1 MVGGIGTSAL
11 RTMLEWLLGL
21 DRIRL
26 DADAPIS
33 LRFATAPAAWIMLFG
48 AVLAAALV
56 YRAYR
61 SRRVPSRWRWGMMVL
76 RFGAIM
82 TVLFVLGRPMLSL
95 QRNEVEP
102 SVVVVMLDSSGSMSA
117 TDVDGERDRRSV
129 RGDGGTIDPGE
140 WAALESMGPTRWHAA
155 MRSLFHSADGLIPL
169 LLDRHEVELW
179 TFDAAARRIGT
190 ARQAEDCDGLFAR
203 LGDVEPSVG
212 ATDAASSL
220 MSVFDALRGRRLAG
234 VVVVSDGR
242 QTAFGGVDSAARQAA
257 SQSVAIHAGVVGS
270 PRARSDVEMTEVR
283 AAEDVFLR
291 DTVRIHGRMEFRGLR
306 EQTEIA
312 VELRERQSGTL
323 LARRTELIRADESV
337 RRFDLVY
344 RPTEAGRRLLTV
356 RAMPLPEEDNTA
368 NNALDL
374 AIRAHDEKIAVLY
387 VEGDPRYEYR
397 FLKNL
402 LLREETIDSS
412 CLLLSA
418 TPGFAQEG
426 TRPISRFPRSVE
438 ELNNYDVVIIGDV
451 DPRGDWISPV
461 QTSMLFDFVS
471 IQGGGV
477 AFIAGERHVP
487 QRMARTKLEPLLPVR
502 PAVGLAAA
510 HVGDLVEAFE
520 PRLTVEGRDHA
531 AFLTEAGDAADV
543 IASMPGWYWYAQV
556 AAPSPGAVVLA
567 EHPTAQA
574 GAAAM
579 PLIVLGRYGAGRT
592 LYIGSDDLWRWR
604 QYSGEAYYS
613 HVWLQ
618 MIRTLARGK
627 RFGEQDGWRIETDRK
642 RYELGREVRVELTAG
657 LAGATVLPPEP
668 TIVITDEQGH
678 PIRRVALRRQ
688 ASDSHRAHGEFTADR
703 VGRFSIVAD
712 AALVPAGKRAVS
724 TAISV
729 AAVDR
734 ERERPEAD
742 EDFMIALA
750 ESTGGQFARVGNDWR
765 PVIGAIPDRSMQI
778 PADIEES
785 IWDSRLVLL
794 LFTTLIVA
802 EWIMRKWIGLT

>member
-1 MVGGIGTSAL
+1 MGGGIGAGAL

-33 LRFATAPAAWIMLFG
+33 LRFATAPASWIMLFG
-48 AVLAAALV
+48 GILAAALV

-61 SRRVPSRWRWGMMVL
+61 PRRVPSRWRWGMMVL

-102 SVVVVMLDSSGSMSA
+102 SVVIVLLDASGSMSA
-117 TDVDGERDRRSV
+117 TDVDGERDRRSTHAEDWTAD
-129 RGDGGTIDPGE
+129 RGE
-140 WAALESMGPTRWHAA
+140 WAVLEAMGPTRWHAA
-155 MRSLFHSADGLIPL
+155 IASIFHSADGLIPL

-179 TFDAAARRIGT
+179 TFDASARRIGT
-190 ARQAEDCDGLFAR
+190 ARQSEDCDRLIAR
-203 LGDVEPSVG
+203 LSQVEPAAG

-220 MSVFDALRGRRLAG
+220 MSVFDAVRGRRLAG

-242 QTAFGGVDSAARQAA
+242 QTVYGGIDSAARQSA
-257 SQSVAIHAGVVGS
+257 SQSVAIHAGIVGS
-270 PRARSDVEMTEVR
+270 TRARPDVELTEVR

-291 DTVRIHGRMEFRGLR
+291 DTVRIHGRMEFRGLH
-306 EQTEIA
+306 EQTGIA
-312 VELRERQSGTL
+312 IELRDRQSGTL

-356 RAMPLPEEDNTA
+356 RAMPLPAEENTA

-418 TPGFAQEG
+418 TPGFTQEG

-461 QTSMLFDFVS
+461 QSTMLFDFVS
-471 IQGGGV
+471 IQGGGI
-477 AFIAGERHVP
+477 AFIAGERHIP

-502 PAVGLAAA
+502 PAAGLAAL
-510 HVGDLVEAFE
+510 VGDLVEAFE
-520 PRLTVEGRDHA
+520 PRLTIEGREHA
-531 AFLTEAGDAADV
+531 AFLTEAGNAAEV
-543 IASMPGWYWYAQV
+543 IASMPGWYWYAPV
-556 AAPSPGAVVLA
+556 AGPSPGAVVLA
-567 EHPTAQA
+567 EHPTAKA

-604 QYSGEAYYS
+604 QNSGEAYYS

-642 RYELGREVRVELTAG
+642 RYEIGREVRVELTAG
-657 LAGATVLPPEP
+657 LSGATVLPPEP
-668 TIVITDEQGH
+668 TVVIADEQGH
-678 PIRRVALRRQ
+678 PIRRIALRRE
-688 ASDSHRAHGEFTADR
+688 ASDTRRAHGEFTAER
-703 VGRFSIVAD
+703 VGRFSIIAD

-750 ESTGGQFARVGNDWR
+750 ESSGGQFARVGDDWR
-765 PVIGAIPDRSMQI
+765 PLTGAIPDRSMQI